1 MTVFPSQGLMQPVEG
16 GAFVASSA
24 VLCGDVTLG
33 EEVGVWFGCVL
44 RGDDAPLVV
53 GPRTNIQDLSMMHA
67 DPDVP
72 NVLGADI
79 TVGHGCVLHGAAV
92 ADRCLIGMGAV
103 LLAGSVIGE
112 ESVIGA
118 GAVVRERFEVPPRS
132 LVLGVPGRIVREVTD
147 AEVEEILRSAQDYV
161 DKIGQ
166 YLAESGA

>member
-1 MTVFPSQGLMQPVEG
+1 
-16 GAFVASSA
+16 
-24 VLCGDVTLG
+24 
-33 EEVGVWFGCVL
+33 
-44 RGDDAPLVV
+44 
-53 GPRTNIQDLSMMHA
+53 MMHA